1 MSVIKKLGD
10 RVERE
15 HNQYLCDAQR
25 IEDRSST
32 TVNDS
37 AGILP
42 SVAVDFE
49 SLVGRADTNG
59 SGKGQNTDS
68 NTSWDDDDAW
78 KNIFLDTVRYVS
90 VLSFQENLHSLPYLL
105 SLWSLKHSHLA

>member
-42 SVAVDFE
+42 SAAVDFE

-59 SGKGQNTDS
+59 SGKGQNTDN

-78 KNIFLDTVRYVS
+78 KNIFLDTVRYIF
-90 VLSFQENLHSLPYLL
+90 SFQENLPSLPRLL
-105 SLWSLKHSHLA
+105 SLWSLKHKHLA